1 MEVAFLGVGEAF
13 GASANTALLVN
24 RELLLE
30 CGPHALLQLRKLG
43 ADLAKIKLVFISHFH
58 GDHFLGL
65 PALLLAAREDGREES
80 LTLLGPEGLTRVTQ
94 ELLYLSYRKSL
105 EELPYEVNFVEA
117 GEKVRL
123 HGYEF
128 EFALTQHSLA
138 ALAISVKR
146 RKKKLTYAGDGAPT
160 EGLVKLASGSDL
172 LVAEAYGSGAATH
185 SSPVLAAQ
193 LAKKAKVKLLALVH
207 LWRGLSKDEV
217 EKAREIFD
225 SILVPGDLETVKI

>member
-13 GASANTALLVN
+13 GGSANTALLVN
-24 RELLLE
+24 RELLLD

-43 ADLAKIKLVFISHFH
+43 ADLAKVKLVFISHFH

-65 PALLLAAREDGREES
+65 PALLLAAREDGREEP
-80 LTLLGPEGLTRVTQ
+80 LTLLGPEGLSRVTQ
-94 ELLYLSYRKSL
+94 ELLHLSYRKSL

-117 GEKVRL
+117 GEKVKL
-123 HGYEF
+123 HGYEL
-128 EFALTQHSLA
+128 EFASTQHSLS

-146 RKKKLTYAGDGAPT
+146 RKKLTYAGDGAPT

-172 LVAEAYGSGAATH
+172 LVAEAYGGGAVTH

-207 LWRGLSKDEV
+207 LYRGLSKDEV
-217 EKAREIFD
+217 EKAREIFG
-225 SILVPGDLETVKI
+225 SILVPGDLDTLRI